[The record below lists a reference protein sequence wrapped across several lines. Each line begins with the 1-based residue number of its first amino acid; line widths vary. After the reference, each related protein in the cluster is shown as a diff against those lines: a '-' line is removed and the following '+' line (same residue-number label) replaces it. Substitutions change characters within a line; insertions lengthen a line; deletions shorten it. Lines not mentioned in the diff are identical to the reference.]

1 MNLAEMA
8 DRPISPE
15 HIAVLLAVHLD
26 CCRLVMM
33 MLLGNVMS
41 ERRSHCGN
49 QRRGSAEVREN
60 MLCIMDRTNRR
71 RERFEGLAKF
81 RPLERERRVLSG
93 GEESDLQREKSD
105 LQREIR
111 AIRTTRRWL
120 ALIEQ
125 ELQWA
130 GLLWRMVIMWGFC
143 REMEEHATKQKRR

>member
-1 MNLAEMA
+1 MRNEPVNFAEMA

-15 HIAVLLAVHLD
+15 HIAALLAVHLD

-41 ERRSHCGN
+41 VRRSHCGN
-49 QRRGSAEVREN
+49 QRRGSAGVREN
-60 MLCIMDRTNRR
+60 MLCITDRTNRR

-93 GEESDLQREKSD
+93 GEESDLQRE
-105 LQREIR
+105 IR
-111 AIRTTRRWL
+111 ANRTTRRWL
-120 ALIEQ
+120 ALIQQ

-130 GLLWRMVIMWGFC
+130 ELLWRMVIMWGIC
-143 REMEEHATKQKRR
+143 REMDEYATKQKRR